1 MRNQCLL
8 KPQAVQVRGAALLEE
23 FYIIS
28 KGAWLRTL
36 QFMNESQKE
45 KEEEEKPNTPKIIQT
60 HDLKVFWLVTKASFQ
75 DQRNNLSEEDN

>member
-36 QFMNESQKE
+36 QFMNESQIE
-45 KEEEEKPNTPKIIQT
+45 KEEEKPNIPKRIQT
-60 HDLKVFWLVTKASFQ
+60 HDLKVFWLVTKASFP